1 MSKETIKKLFN
12 FDKNTP
18 DGSVDNWSSTC
29 TFSVVFLSNVN
40 FATVFY
46 IIFNSLFGS
55 IDVL

>member
-1 MSKETIKKLFN
+1 MSNETIKNLFN
-12 FDKNTP
+12 FDKNTL

>member
-18 DGSVDNWSSTC
+18 DNWSSTC
-29 TFSVVFLSNVN
+29 KFSVVFLSNVN